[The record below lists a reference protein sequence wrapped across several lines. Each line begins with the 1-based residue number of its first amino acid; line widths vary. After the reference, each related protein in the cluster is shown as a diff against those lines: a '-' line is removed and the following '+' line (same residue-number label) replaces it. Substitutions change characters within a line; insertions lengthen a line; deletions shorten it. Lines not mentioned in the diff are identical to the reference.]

1 MSGKLKLLS
10 LKKMERRIPTALV
23 NNEKNEHTFLK
34 HFSLEALDH
43 VPNTIIFLNQRTEEA
58 TQTQNN

>member
-34 HFSLEALDH
+34 HFSLEALD